1 MKLIRFVAIVAVFA
15 LSGAAITKCGTNA
28 IGGNDKAEWTE
39 AVRGL
44 QCRLTIQ
51 KNEYALGEPIIVDF
65 ELRNLLKKTILV
77 YQGYNTE
84 VTTSFDIRDCNGNK
98 VDYRGYFS
106 GLGLRFPTV
115 LPGTNDHR
123 DRTGYYKCGKSF
135 DLATEYSILKPGSY
149 KVTATYSAGQRDPV
163 NPRVEI
169 KGIDVWSGELK
180 SNTIEINVADSI
192 K

>member
-1 MKLIRFVAIVAVFA
+1 MKPHRFVLTV
-15 LSGAAITKCGTNA
+15 LMLLLLGTAITQCGPNV
-28 IGGNDKAEWTE
+28 IGRNEKAEWTE
-39 AVRGL
+39 VVRGL
-44 QCRLTIQ
+44 QCRLIVQ

-65 ELRNLLKKTILV
+65 ELRNLSEKTILV

-84 VTTSFDIRDCNGNK
+84 VTTSFDIRDCNGK
-98 VDYRGYFS
+98 KIDYRGYFS

-163 NPRVEI
+163 NPKVET
-169 KGIDVWSGELK
+169 KGIDVWSGVLK